1 MAFRNRELD
10 GYYTQES
17 RKNTLKHRARNLTV
31 KKLKRSVVGPAKT
44 TSWTAVFNDLLLSS
58 GSRLAPLLFAILDE
72 NQAMEDRLLSIA
84 HPRSTDTGSQRGSMM
99 SVKSGSSVSSSSV
112 RVPSSDADVATPATD
127 EEGTHYFKNLNSE
140 LNAKLQLFKQRGLA
154 HITARTHD
162 ESQDG
167 GSGSGGV
174 GVGLQHHSSSRHT
187 EDDSTTSRSDDIGS
201 RDLPVNDSGC
211 QPSLIPFLDEA
222 PPPWQVGEV
231 NGHLS
236 AMRLMDEVEVEVGDG
251 ERHDDGSPHHD
262 DIEEQQPVQK
272 PPITQC
278 SSAKTNRLVH
288 SASMQ
293 KLMKTPSC
301 HQTHSTFCFATSSV
315 APCMHRDGTA
325 SPAPLPLPSLS
336 SQKYS
341 ANLNPFGDLD
351 PLNSP
356 ELNMFNKP

>member
-1 MAFRNRELD
+1 MVFRNRELD

-31 KKLKRSVVGPAKT
+31 KKLKRSVVGPAK

-112 RVPSSDADVATPATD
+112 RLPSSDADVATPATD
-127 EEGTHYFKNLNSE
+127 EEGTHYFKNLNSD
-140 LNAKLQLFKQRGLA
+140 LNAKIQLFRQRGLA
-154 HITARTHD
+154 HITTRTHD

-167 GSGSGGV
+167 GSGSGV
-174 GVGLQHHSSSRHT
+174 GVGLQHHGSSRHT

-201 RDLPVNDSGC
+201 RELHVNDSGC

-222 PPPWQVGEV
+222 PPPWQVSEV
-231 NGHLS
+231 NDHLS
-236 AMRLMDEVEVEVGDG
+236 DMRLTDELGEGER
-251 ERHDDGSPHHD
+251 ERHDGSPNH
-262 DIEEQQPVQK
+262 DIEEHPVQK
-272 PPITQC
+272 PPITHC
-278 SSAKTNRLVH
+278 SSAKTARIVH
-288 SASMQ
+288 SASVQ

-301 HQTHSTFCFATSSV
+301 HQTHSTFCFATASV

-325 SPAPLPLPSLS
+325 APAPLPLPSLS
-336 SQKYS
+336 SQTYS